1 LPTIDLILE
10 ILKEKEGWREVK
22 EIASKTNLPLSEI
35 QEIIGFLAR
44 HGFVTVDET
53 GQKVKLGYLMDEFL
67 EELSAIE
74 IEEYA

>member
-1 LPTIDLILE
+1 LSTIDLILE
-10 ILKEKEGWREVK
+10 ILKEKEGWREMK

-35 QEIIGFLAR
+35 QDIIEFLAR
-44 HGFVTVDET
+44 HGFVAIDTT

-67 EELSAIE
+67 EEISEIE